1 MPDTAFSPEVLH
13 AATER
18 LELRR
23 AQHEAAFVR
32 RREEIY
38 RRLPRTQELDRLL
51 RANVTRA
58 AVTAL
63 RSGGDAKAAI
73 RAIQGQCKALR
84 EERASLL
91 DSLGYPADALDEKPL
106 CERCHDRGW
115 HGTSMCTCLR
125 ALCQEE
131 QVKNRTSLMNF
142 RGQSFAQFRL
152 DCYPT
157 PFRPKMNNIYR
168 FCREYAQKFPAQ
180 NRRNLL
186 FSGAPGLGK
195 TFLSVCIAREV
206 TEKGYSV
213 VYDSAV
219 RVFDRLDRAKF
230 AGDEA
235 ALQEKER
242 YTACDLLIL
251 DDLGS
256 EMTSP
261 SVQSAL
267 YYLVNDRLLEERHTI
282 ISTNLSRAELE
293 ERYSAQV
300 CSRLIGEYAWFLF
313 SGEDLRRTKKP
324 VHFNG

>member
-1 MPDTAFSPEVLH
+1 MPDSAFSPEVLH

-23 AQHEAAFVR
+23 AQHEAEFVR

-63 RSGGDAKAAI
+63 RSGGDTKAAI
-73 RAIQGQCKALR
+73 AAIQNQCWALR
-84 EERASLL
+84 GERAELL
-91 DSLGYPADALDEKPL
+91 TSLGYPADALDEKPI
-106 CERCHDRGW
+106 CAKCHDRGW
-115 HGTSMCTCLR
+115 HGTSMCDCLR

-131 QVKNRTSLMNF
+131 QVKNRTSLMSF

-152 DCYPT
+152 DCYPV
-157 PFRPKMNNIYR
+157 RSRAEMNATYH
-168 FCREYAQKFPAQ
+168 FCRLYAQNFPMQ
-180 NRRNLL
+180 NRKNLL

-206 TEKGYSV
+206 TEKGCSV

-230 AGDEA
+230 SGDEA

-256 EMTSP
+256 ELTSP

-282 ISTNLSRAELE
+282 ISTNLSRDELE

-300 CSRLIGEYAWFLF
+300 CSRLLGEYEWFFF
-313 SGEDLRRTKKP
+313 SGEDLRRAQKRP
-324 VHFNG
+324 FNA